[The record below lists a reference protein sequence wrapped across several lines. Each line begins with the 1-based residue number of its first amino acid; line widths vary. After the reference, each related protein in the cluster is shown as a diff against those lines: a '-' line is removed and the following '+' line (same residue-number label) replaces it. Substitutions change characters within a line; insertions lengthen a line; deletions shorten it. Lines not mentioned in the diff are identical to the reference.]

1 MPFQLLLLMGRR
13 KVRRKE
19 MTKPKIIL
27 VGAGGH
33 CRSCIDV
40 IEQEDRFE
48 IMGIVDKAKQDESSA
63 VMGYPLIGTD
73 DDLQV
78 LRKECDNALVTVGQ
92 IKSPTVRIR
101 LYERLK
107 ELGFE
112 LPTIVSPWAYV
123 SRHTEIGEGTV
134 VMHRATVNA
143 GAMVGSNCI
152 LNTCSLV
159 EHDASIGNHVHLST
173 GAVVNGDSSV
183 GSRSFIGSGATVV
196 HGITLPEQS
205 FVRAGQLV
213 VSERDYR
220 IEEND

>member
-112 LPTIVSPWAYV
+112 LPRIVSPLAYV

-220 IEEND
+220 IEEDD